1 MALEVYQLHIIHFL
15 NPAYSLLEILAVD
28 VKAKTTHHSVA
39 NLIVHTDT
47 DSQQLILV
55 ACCHHLHELQFL
67 TVVYVYC
74 ATLADEFFCHLLIF
88 YRSVPD
94 YAFRFTTHAASY
106 LQLHFRYHLCITANL
121 IHHLAQLRCVV
132 GFVRI
137 GYVEVRVHLLE
148 SSLQFAEVL
157 RKLLTI

>member
-1 MALEVYQLHIIHFL
+1 MKEPFSRTIPDINSLRYYPKSIYQSDHTFGSSRPVSHWSLRKVALEVYQLHIIHFL

-88 YRSVPD
+88 IGPFQIMRSGLQPTRRAISNSISD
-94 YAFRFTTHAASY
+94 TTSA
-106 LQLHFRYHLCITANL
+106 
-121 IHHLAQLRCVV
+121 
-132 GFVRI
+132 
-137 GYVEVRVHLLE
+137 
-148 SSLQFAEVL
+148 
-157 RKLLTI
+157 